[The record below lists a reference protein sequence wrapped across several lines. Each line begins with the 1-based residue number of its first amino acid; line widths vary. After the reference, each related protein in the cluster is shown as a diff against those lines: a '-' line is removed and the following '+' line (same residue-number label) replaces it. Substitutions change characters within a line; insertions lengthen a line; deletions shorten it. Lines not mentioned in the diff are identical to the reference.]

1 MRTINI
7 IIIFF
12 SFVLWLT
19 ACSKDNAPA
28 PLPEGSV
35 VFQQAIEKDTIEIP
49 LSILK
54 DSAVVV
60 ALKAKLS
67 GTTAAADHWVSFSVD
82 TTKIADYRS
91 RFGNATMM
99 PSGSYFFYRSM
110 VRIAAGA
117 SESDVAQ
124 INIGLQTK
132 LKEYSTYVVPV
143 VIQSVDGKV
152 DGVAS
157 TRVVYLVF
165 KTGKPLFIS
174 KDSWTIEGYS
184 SLFNAFV
191 PANLLD
197 NDNLNTYWTSNITAQ
212 MPQWIAINF
221 NKEVTFTAVNYYL
234 PTALR
239 YPSLGGYPTSI
250 QIETSNDGT
259 TWLSKGIFEGAVAN
273 NMQTL
278 NTGETTA
285 RYLRFTALAS
295 VKYASTYDAIFIGGI
310 SLVP

>member
-99 PSGSYFFYRSM
+99 PSGSYFFTGRWCALPQEHLNLMLHRS
-110 VRIAAGA
+110 I
-117 SESDVAQ
+117 SDC
-124 INIGLQTK
+124 K
-132 LKEYSTYVVPV
+132 LS
-143 VIQSVDGKV
+143 
-152 DGVAS
+152 
-157 TRVVYLVF
+157 
-165 KTGKPLFIS
+165 
-174 KDSWTIEGYS
+174 
-184 SLFNAFV
+184 
-191 PANLLD
+191 
-197 NDNLNTYWTSNITAQ
+197 
-212 MPQWIAINF
+212 
-221 NKEVTFTAVNYYL
+221 
-234 PTALR
+234 
-239 YPSLGGYPTSI
+239 
-250 QIETSNDGT
+250 
-259 TWLSKGIFEGAVAN
+259 
-273 NMQTL
+273 
-278 NTGETTA
+278 
-285 RYLRFTALAS
+285 
-295 VKYASTYDAIFIGGI
+295 
-310 SLVP
+310 